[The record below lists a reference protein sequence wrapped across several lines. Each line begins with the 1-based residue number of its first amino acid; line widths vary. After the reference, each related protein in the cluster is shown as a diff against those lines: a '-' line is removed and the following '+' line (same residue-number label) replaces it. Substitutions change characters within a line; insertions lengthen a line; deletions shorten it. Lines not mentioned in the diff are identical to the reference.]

1 MKVLE
6 LHSPIKIIQRSK
18 GQTATAAAAYRS
30 GTRLKDERTGEI
42 HDYRKKE
49 GIAHNLLLFPIGTP
63 ENIVDRQ
70 TLWNAAEKREKH
82 PKAQTA
88 REVEISFP
96 YEFNEQQRLE
106 AGYAIA
112 NLIVDRY
119 NVAADFAFHQPS
131 KKGDE
136 RNHHVHILF
145 TNRSFKDGDW
155 SKTKDLP
162 FEFGRGEKGRAQAE
176 VLNLRQNI
184 ADVLNQISVRD
195 GLEIYIEHL
204 SFEQRGLDR
213 EPTKHLGK
221 DATQLERKG
230 VQTKLGDENRAIK
243 KRNANQQEN
252 EQLGKEIK
260 YDQFYRETQDRRR
273 LLMDQLE
280 QQYGDHQRQSLEELT
295 RLYKSVEQS
304 RGILAFWRNITGRTR
319 KDQERIEALQAT
331 LQNIEQRKQES
342 FAAFEKDRQSRLEAL
357 KKEQD
362 QSREQRAQTAEF
374 TPDDEKAKLI
384 AFLEREN
391 AIREQDYDQDFGLE
405 Q

>member
-6 LHSPIKIIQRSK
+6 LHSPIKVIQRSK

-49 GIAHNLLLFPIGTP
+49 GIAHNSLLFPIGTP

-82 PKAQTA
+82 PRAQTA

-112 NLIVDRY
+112 SLIVDRY
-119 NVAADFAFHQPS
+119 NVAADFSFHQPS

-136 RNHHVHILF
+136 RNHHIHILF
-145 TNRSFKDGDW
+145 ATRRFENGDFAKNKDRILD
-155 SKTKDLP
+155 DLY
-162 FEFGRGEKGRAQAE
+162 GKGKEE
-176 VLNLRQNI
+176 VVFLRQNFADIMNKI
-184 ADVLNQISVRD
+184 AVRD
-195 GLEIYIEHL
+195 GLDIYIEHL

-230 VQTKLGDENRAIK
+230 VQTKIGDENRAIK
-243 KRNANQQEN
+243 QRNADRQQPLNQA
-252 EQLGKEIK
+252 IK
-260 YDQFYRETQDRRR
+260 YDQFYRETQNRRR
-273 LLMDQLE
+273 LLLDQLE
-280 QQYGDHQRQSLEELT
+280 QQYGDHERQSMEELT
-295 RLYKSVEQS
+295 GLYKSVEQS

-319 KDQERIEALQAT
+319 KDQERIEQLQST

-342 FAAFEKDRQSRLEAL
+342 FAAFEKDRQTRLEAL
-357 KKEQD
+357 KKDQEQS
-362 QSREQRAQTAEF
+362 QEQRAQTAE
-374 TPDDEKAKLI
+374 PARDEKNAKLI
-384 AFLEREN
+384 AYLEREN
-391 AIREQDYDQDFGLE
+391 ALREQAFDRDFGLE
-405 Q
+405 R